1 MLGSL
6 SLSARNNFFCG
17 SLLLLFFPNPPFLD
31 GSAFF
36 RCFFGVR
43 RKEFFLFR
51 RLMSGLGRVL
61 VWFWAE
67 IGQDNVLTFLFFF
80 RYDKYMKNLGGH
92 NSYEK
97 RSHLRKERFFQRR
110 FAPYSNRSLQ
120 KIRRRQRLYRRPY
133 LCRQLC
139 LGEVGKTPRPAKASQ
154 RYKFMLGNG
163 HYSRPFTL
171 FQRTPRIYQVYAK
184 AEHCGQ
190 TDHDSHRTKGG
201 FTVKVVFYCRISK
214 ELLYYQGGTK

>member
-1 MLGSL
+1 MLEHLPDHFPANSRPFPYPNPTYFCAFPLFLFLFWLNSLPEKACAVKGKNSRLNHTEPSKFLLGSL
-6 SLSARNNFFCG
+6 FLFSRNNFFCG

-80 RYDKYMKNLGGH
+80 CYDKYMKNLGGH

-97 RSHLRKERFFQRR
+97 RNHLRKECFFQRR
-110 FAPYSNRSLQ
+110 FAPHSNRSLQ
-120 KIRRRQRLYRRPY
+120 KIRRRQRLYRCPY
-133 LCRQLC
+133 LCRQ
-139 LGEVGKTPRPAKASQ
+139 
-154 RYKFMLGNG
+154 
-163 HYSRPFTL
+163 
-171 FQRTPRIYQVYAK
+171 
-184 AEHCGQ
+184 
-190 TDHDSHRTKGG
+190 
-201 FTVKVVFYCRISK
+201 
-214 ELLYYQGGTK
+214 